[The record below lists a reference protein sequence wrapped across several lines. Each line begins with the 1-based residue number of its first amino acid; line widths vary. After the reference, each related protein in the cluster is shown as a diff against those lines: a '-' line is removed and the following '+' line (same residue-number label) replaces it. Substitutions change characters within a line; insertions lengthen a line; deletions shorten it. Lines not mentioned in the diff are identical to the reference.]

1 MLREVGADSD
11 ELLGGTTT
19 FGLSLL
25 PPSDCDSE
33 IVLLRCQ
40 DEGGLPS
47 AGRFDCV
54 LPELPESEWRLL
66 LCAEEPCS
74 DERRSGMTAT
84 VITSGFGIAMLE
96 ERLCDLAA
104 SDPKLQRFSLLN
116 LAFLCIRR

>member
-11 ELLGGTTT
+11 ELLGGTATLG
-19 FGLSLL
+19 FPPL
-25 PPSDCDSE
+25 PLSDCDSE
-33 IVLLRCQ
+33 SVLLRCQ

-47 AGRFDCV
+47 AGLLDCA

-66 LCAEEPCS
+66 LCAEDPCS
-74 DERRSGMTAT
+74 DELRSGMTAT
-84 VITSGFGIAMLE
+84 VMTSGFGIAMLE